1 VVSLLWAENM
11 TTDVGFLKDKSK
23 RFFSNALYLFERG
36 DHDLCAFNLE
46 QSCQLL
52 VKYFI
57 AKRVGEWPKTH
68 YLDSLMRSLS
78 EIYEKAE
85 IYEYYLE
92 NELFFDDL
100 SDAHFTSR
108 YFPKAFTKNLTQ
120 KLIAEYRKF
129 LNFLEVTLNEKL
141 DFDK

>member
-1 VVSLLWAENM
+1 
-11 TTDVGFLKDKSK
+11 
-23 RFFSNALYLFERG
+23 
-36 DHDLCAFNLE
+36 
-46 QSCQLL
+46 
-52 VKYFI
+52 
-57 AKRVGEWPKTH
+57 
-68 YLDSLMRSLS
+68 MRSLS

>member
-1 VVSLLWAENM
+1 
-11 TTDVGFLKDKSK
+11 
-23 RFFSNALYLFERG
+23 
-36 DHDLCAFNLE
+36 
-46 QSCQLL
+46 
-52 VKYFI
+52 
-57 AKRVGEWPKTH
+57 
-68 YLDSLMRSLS
+68 
-78 EIYEKAE
+78 
-85 IYEYYLE
+85 LE

-100 SDAHFTSR
+100 SDAYFTSR